1 MFCTFVHV
9 SCIHAKLLQLCL
21 TLQTAAHQAPLST
34 GFSRQEYG
42 SGLPFPS
49 PCQHLSNCLK
59 QKLAVTLICVCVCV
73 CFIALYVNYSPHYF
87 GQVDSVFETLL
98 GYIILAIHATVVLF
112 QIFIVSPA
120 YILIRIYLLVLPP
133 VSTPKTQSYNKI
145 VIELF
150 IFSSETSVYI
160 LSFSTCDT
168 C

>member
-1 MFCTFVHV
+1 MSTTLHINLV
-9 SCIHAKLLQLCL
+9 KLIL
-21 TLQTAAHQAPLST
+21 
-34 GFSRQEYG
+34 F
-42 SGLPFPS
+42 
-49 PCQHLSNCLK
+49 LK
-59 QKLAVTLICVCVCV
+59 
-73 CFIALYVNYSPHYF
+73 LY
-87 GQVDSVFETLL
+87 L
-98 GYIILAIHATVVLF
+98 GYIILAIHATVVVF
-112 QIFIVSPA
+112 QILIVSPA